1 MTKDKLGDWRRQ
13 LSAQEIKPEKEGEET
28 IVMGWVEDV
37 RDLGGI
43 QFFMLNDKTGEIQI
57 TAPQSKVSDEIF
69 EKISDLNKESVIGV
83 KGEITQSDQAP
94 KGVEIIPDEI
104 RVLNEA
110 KTPLPL
116 DPTGRVDADM
126 DTRLNSRLLD
136 IRRPKPSSI
145 FKIKHQTLQT
155 IRNEFTKKGFTEVN
169 TPKIVGTATETG
181 AMLFPIQYFDREA
194 FLSQS
199 PQLYKE
205 VMTGNLEKIF
215 EIGPIFRAEEHSTS
229 YHLNEVQS
237 ADIEMAF
244 ATKKD
249 VMEILEETIEKIYEN
264 VKEKNADELE
274 KLEKE
279 IKVPELPLERL
290 SYGDAIEMLQEHG
303 EDIEWGEDFSIP
315 EQRKLGD
322 IMEDPYFLVDWP
334 TEGKPFYIKPNEK
347 DPEICHAFD
356 LMANEIELASG
367 GTRVHDKE
375 LLEERMRKQGLN
387 PKQYEYHLQNFDWGM
402 PPHAGFGLGVERLLM
417 ILTGAD
423 NIREC
428 VLFPRDRKRL
438 KP

>member
-1 MTKDKLGDWRRQ
+1 
-13 LSAQEIKPEKEGEET
+13 
-28 IVMGWVEDV
+28 
-37 RDLGGI
+37 
-43 QFFMLNDKTGEIQI
+43 
-57 TAPQSKVSDEIF
+57 
-69 EKISDLNKESVIGV
+69 
-83 KGEITQSDQAP
+83 
-94 KGVEIIPDEI
+94 
-104 RVLNEA
+104 
-110 KTPLPL
+110 
-116 DPTGRVDADM
+116 M

-155 IRNEFTKKGFTEVN
+155 IRNEFTKKGFVEVN

-181 AMLFPIQYFDREA
+181 AMLFPVQYFDREA

-244 ATKKD
+244 ATKED
-249 VMEILEETIEKIYEN
+249 VMEILEETVAKIYEN
-264 VKEKNADELE
+264 VKENNSKELE
-274 KLEKE
+274 ELEKE

-290 SYGDAIEMLQEHG
+290 SYEDAIEMLQNHG
-303 EDIEWGEDFSIP
+303 KDIEWGEDFSIP
-315 EQRKLGD
+315 EQRKLGE
-322 IMEDPYFLVDWP
+322 IMEDPYFLIDWP
-334 TEGKPFYIKPNEK
+334 TEGKPFYIKPNEE
-347 DPEICHAFD
+347 DPELCHAFD

-367 GTRVHDKE
+367 GTRVHDKD

-387 PKQYEYHLQNFDWGM
+387 PKQYEYHLQNFEWGM

-417 ILTGAD
+417 VITGAE